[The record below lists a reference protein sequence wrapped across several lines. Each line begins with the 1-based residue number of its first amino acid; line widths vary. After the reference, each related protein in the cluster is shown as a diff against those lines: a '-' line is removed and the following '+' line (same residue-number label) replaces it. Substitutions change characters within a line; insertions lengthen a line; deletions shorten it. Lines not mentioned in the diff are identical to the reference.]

1 MVKRKKPSVPDEPNT
16 PKEPKGP
23 RVVRGLGITPE
34 QAREHA
40 RRHPRAMEMLAKK

>member
-1 MVKRKKPSVPDEPNT
+1 MAEPKKPSVPGEPHT
-16 PKEPKGP
+16 QKEPREP

-40 RRHPRAMEMLAKK
+40 RRHPEAMEMLAKK